1 MTRSGTAV
9 VAAVVVLAALPAGI
23 ALSSPH
29 LAAAPGL
36 LVLSTTAAALAVGVL
51 AAQPWLSRRR
61 PRPGRRP
68 LHVVLGGVV
77 AALVLAHV
85 GALVIDDPD
94 DAWFAMS
101 PDGPTRARMALIAT
115 VLLAAVTVLGVLRRR
130 LGWSGATWR
139 LVHGV
144 LAALVVA
151 LGVGHAVLTD
161 GALDG
166 VGTVVLLALGALGL
180 AGAAVQVVR
189 SLRRPRSRPGADSPS
204 G

>member
-180 AGAAVQVVR
+180 AGAAGQVVR